1 MPKNQPVTA
10 SLSFMISSA
19 NQLAQLHEAAAYIQ
33 AQSQNFRPD
42 SGVILGTGLGA
53 LAREV
58 EVAHTI
64 DYADIPHFPLSTV
77 ESHAGRLLLGRLGGR
92 KVAVLQGRFH
102 YYEGYTMQQ
111 VAMPVRVLKLLGIQQ
126 LLVSNAAGGL
136 NPDFG
141 IADLMLIDDH
151 INLQPT
157 NPLIGPN
164 LDELGARFPDMC
176 APYDAGLLARAEAAV
191 QELGQAATTRRG
203 VYASVPGPMLETPA
217 EYRYLRT
224 IGADAVGMSTV
235 PEVIAARHLGLPVLA
250 ISVIT
255 DLCGPRHLKPVVLAD
270 IFAAAAL
277 AEPRLTA
284 LVQAV
289 LAGLVGL

>member
-1 MPKNQPVTA
+1 MNSAA
-10 SLSFMISSA
+10 SYQFAL
-19 NQLAQLHEAAAYIQ
+19 LREAAAYIQ
-33 AQSQNFRPD
+33 DRTNSFEPET
-42 SGVILGTGLGA
+42 GIILGTGLGA
-53 LAREV
+53 LAKEV
-58 EVAHTI
+58 VVEHEI

-77 ESHAGRLLLGRLGGR
+77 ESHAGRLLLGTMAGKR
-92 KVAVLQGRFH
+92 VAVLQGRFH

-111 VAMPVRVLKLLGIQQ
+111 VVMPVRVLKLLGIGR

-136 NPDFG
+136 NPDYNIG
-141 IADLMLIDDH
+141 DLMLIDDH

-157 NPLIGPN
+157 NPLIGAN
-164 LDELGARFPDMC
+164 LDELGPRFPDMF
-176 APYDAGLLARAEAAV
+176 APYDAGLLARAEAAAT
-191 QELGQAATTRRG
+191 ELGQAATTRRG
-203 VYASVPGPMLETPA
+203 VYVSVPGPMLETPA

-250 ISVIT
+250 VSVIT
-255 DLCGPRHLKPVVLAD
+255 DLCAPGHLKPVVLAD

-284 LVQAV
+284 LMRAV
-289 LAGLVGL
+289 VRS

>member
-1 MPKNQPVTA
+1 MKLIN
-10 SLSFMISSA
+10 
-19 NQLAQLHEAAAYIQ
+19 EAAAYIRAQ
-33 AQSQNFRPD
+33 APDFRPET
-42 SGVILGTGLGA
+42 GIILGTGLGA
-53 LAREV
+53 LARDV
-58 EVAHTI
+58 EVAYEI
-64 DYADIPHFPLSTV
+64 NYADIPHFPLSTV
-77 ESHAGRLLLGRLGGR
+77 ESHAGRLLLGHMGGKR
-92 KVAVLQGRFH
+92 VAVLQGRFH
-102 YYEGYTMQQ
+102 FYEGYTMQQ
-111 VAMPVRVLKLLGIQQ
+111 VVFPVRVLRQLGIAR

-136 NPDFG
+136 NPDFN

-164 LDELGARFPDMC
+164 LDELGPRFPDMF
-176 APYDAGLLARAEAAV
+176 APYDADLLARAEAAA
-191 QELGQAATTRRG
+191 QALGQAATTRRG

-250 ISVIT
+250 VSVIT
-255 DLCGPRHLKPVVLAD
+255 DLCAPGHLKPVVLAD
-270 IFAAAAL
+270 IFAAAAK

-284 LVQAV
+284 LIRAV
-289 LAGLVGL
+289 VAGL

>member
-1 MPKNQPVTA
+1 MLK
-10 SLSFMISSA
+10 
-19 NQLAQLHEAAAYIQ
+19 QLQAAAAFIQ
-33 AQSQNFRPD
+33 VHSSNFLTET
-42 SGVILGTGLGA
+42 GIILGTGLGA
-53 LAREV
+53 LAKEV
-58 EVAHTI
+58 EVEYEI
-64 DYADIPHFPLSTV
+64 NYADIPHFPLSTV
-77 ESHAGRLLLGRLGGR
+77 ESHAGRLLLGRMGGK

-102 YYEGYTMQQ
+102 YYEGYTMAQ
-111 VAMPVRVLKLLGIQQ
+111 VAMPVRVLKMLGISR

-136 NPDFG
+136 NPNYN

-164 LDELGARFPDMC
+164 LDELGPRFPDMF
-176 APYDAGLLARAEAAV
+176 APYDADLLARAEAAV
-191 QELGQAATTRRG
+191 QTLGLADTTWRG
-203 VYASVPGPMLETPA
+203 VYVSVPGPMLETPA

-255 DLCGPRHLKPVVLAD
+255 DMCGPGHLKPVVLAD
-270 IFAAAAL
+270 IFAAAAK

-284 LVQAV
+284 LIRAV
-289 LAGLVGL
+289 VTEV